1 MVEHFD
7 TVIIGAG
14 LSGIGAAC
22 HHRRDC
28 PNRSFIVLEAR
39 SRMGGTWDLFRYPGI
54 RSDSDMY
61 TLGYDFKPWTEG
73 KAIAD
78 GPAILNYIKETATEH
93 GIDDHICYD
102 RKLVTM
108 DWKSSEG
115 HWVLSL
121 ENSAGEGF
129 EITANFILSAAGYYR
144 YDKGHTPHFEG
155 RERFDGD
162 IIHPQHW
169 PEEYDVSGK
178 RVVVI
183 GSGATAVTLV
193 PSLAKTAS
201 HVTMLQRSPTW
212 IASLPDTDWIA
223 NMLRKLLPAKLAYRL
238 TRAKNITY
246 RRYLYKK
253 SRAKPKEVGD
263 YLKKL
268 IRKELGADYDVETH
282 FSPRYKPWDQRLCLV
297 PNSDLFKAI
306 NAGKAAVATDHIERI
321 TEGGVLLKSG
331 ETLEADLIVTAT
343 GLELVVAGQ
352 AKIFIDGVEKN
363 LAESFGYYGLMFSGI
378 PNVVSIFGYTNASW
392 TLRADLISRFGCRLM
407 NHMDGRGLDVVTPHA
422 PEGMTPR
429 PWVDFDAGYFKR
441 VADELPKQG
450 DRDPWQ
456 NRQDYKFDKAAL
468 TKSAV
473 EAEGLVFSASD
484 AAKSKMKVRA

>member
-28 PNRSFIVLEAR
+28 PSRSFAVFEAR
-39 SRMGGTWDLFRYPGI
+39 ARMGGTWDLFRYPGI
-54 RSDSDMY
+54 RSDSDMF

-78 GPAILNYIKETATEH
+78 GPAILNYIKETAAEH
-93 GIDDHICYD
+93 GIDEHIRYD
-102 RKLVTM
+102 RRVVAM

-115 HWVLSL
+115 HWRLSL
-121 ENSAGEGF
+121 ENSAGESF
-129 EITANFILSAAGYYR
+129 ELTANFILSASGYYR
-144 YDKGHTPHFEG
+144 YDKGHLPHFDG
-155 RERFDGD
+155 REDFSGE

-169 PEEYDVSGK
+169 PENFDVSGK
-178 RVVVI
+178 RIVVI

-193 PSLAKTAS
+193 PSLAKTAA

-223 NMLRKLLPAKLAYRL
+223 NLLRKLLPATLAYRL
-238 TRAKNITY
+238 TRAKNIAY
-246 RRYLYKK
+246 RSYIYKK
-253 SRAKPKEVGD
+253 SRAKPKEVGV

-268 IRKELGADYDVETH
+268 IRKELGEDYDVETH
-282 FSPRYKPWDQRLCLV
+282 FSPRYAPWDQRLCLA
-297 PNSDLFKAI
+297 PNSDLFKAMK
-306 NAGKAAVATDHIERI
+306 AGKASVVTDHVERF
-321 TEGGVLLKSG
+321 TQSGVLLKSG

-343 GLELVVAGQ
+343 GLELVLAGQ
-352 AKIFIDGVEKN
+352 AKVLIDGREQN
-363 LAESFGYYGLMFSGI
+363 LAESFGYYGLMLSGI
-378 PNVVSIFGYTNASW
+378 PNMVSIFGYTNASW

-407 NHMDGRGLDVVTPHA
+407 NHMDARGLDIVTPHA
-422 PEGMTPR
+422 PEGMNPR
-429 PWVDFDAGYFKR
+429 PWIDFDAGYFKR
-441 VADELPKQG
+441 VADMLPKQG

-456 NRQDYKFDKAAL
+456 NRQDYKFDKRVLGKA
-468 TKSAV
+468 AV
-473 EAEGLVFSASD
+473 ENEGLVFSSSPSFPRGASI
-484 AAKSKMKVRA
+484 